1 MRFLSSSLKKR
12 SRGSRVLIH
21 VKIFNFQNLNDFLL
35 YLNLEISLIWG
46 RRPYRLLLWAEAP
59 RGWRGWGWYSS
70 RKQHIK
76 ATSMPHL
83 FVRGW
88 PLTHSV
94 PKNRTPGSVSPEA
107 CLSLHRLSLNPV
119 LRSDPQLGLY
129 LDYTIPHVPYTYK
142 IHTKW

>member
-1 MRFLSSSLKKR
+1 MRSSSLGCCYGLR
-12 SRGSRVLIH
+12 HREAGEAGVGTPAENSTSR
-21 VKIFNFQNLNDFLL
+21 
-35 YLNLEISLIWG
+35 
-46 RRPYRLLLWAEAP
+46 
-59 RGWRGWGWYSS
+59 
-70 RKQHIK
+70 
-76 ATSMPHL
+76 PHL

-129 LDYTIPHVPYTYK
+129 LNYTIPHVPYTYK
-142 IHTKW
+142 IHTKL